1 MKNTK
6 RIKMLLLAAVVS
18 VGVMTGCAGK
28 EGESPATESIIT
40 QSPATEAPE
49 VTEAPKVTEA
59 PEVTEEPEVTEAPK
73 VTEEPQITEVP
84 KVMEEADTTDLSH
97 WNYADYVT
105 LGNYKDI
112 ETVYDGLDTYVGDIS
127 VDLPYY
133 DETGMTLRTLHYF
146 YSQKGIEVDIMDLD
160 PLTYIEDEEI
170 AKLGIPGITGFWEL
184 KDYVIDK
191 VNENG
196 GVISMM
202 LIGDAFME
210 TLVKRSEY
218 EKLPEQ
224 VITDCEKIYN
234 DYAGEMEASC
244 NDIGDMPDEYIE
256 EVENVAQKV
265 LAAMA
270 FAKEEGLDEEG
281 FSYSK
286 VMKYISI
293 NY

>member
-1 MKNTK
+1 MKNSK
-6 RIKMLLLAAVVS
+6 RIKMVLLVAVVS
-18 VGVMTGCAGK
+18 VGVLTGCAGK
-28 EGESPATESIIT
+28 EGESPATESIVT

-49 VTEAPKVTEA
+49 ATKEPEVTEAPKATEA
-59 PEVTEEPEVTEAPK
+59 QKVTEEPQITEAPK
-73 VTEEPQITEVP
+73 VTEEP
-84 KVMEEADTTDLSH
+84 DTTDLSH

-133 DETGMTLRTLHYF
+133 DETGMTLRTLQYF

-160 PLTYIEDEEI
+160 PLVYIEDEEI
-170 AKLGIPGITGFWEL
+170 VKLGIPGVTGFWEL

-191 VNENG
+191 VNENE

-224 VITDCEKIYN
+224 VIADCEKIYT
-234 DYAGEMEASC
+234 DYVSEMEAGC

-256 EVENVAQKV
+256 ETKNVAQKV

-270 FAKEEGLDEEG
+270 IAKEEGLDEEG

-286 VMKYISI
+286 VMKYIYI

>member
-18 VGVMTGCAGK
+18 VGVLAGCAEK
-28 EGESPATESIIT
+28 EGESSVTESIVT
-40 QSPATEAPE
+40 QSPATEVPEVPKEPETTEAPE
-49 VTEAPKVTEA
+49 VTEVS
-59 PEVTEEPEVTEAPK
+59 K
-73 VTEEPQITEVP
+73 VTEEP
-84 KVMEEADTTDLSH
+84 DTTDLSH
-97 WNYADYVT
+97 WNHADYVT

-133 DETGMTLRTLHYF
+133 DEMYMTLRTLQYF

-160 PLTYIEDEEI
+160 PLTYIEDGEI
-170 AKLGIPGITGFWEL
+170 AKLEIPGITKFGEL
-184 KDYVIDK
+184 RDYVIDK
-191 VNENG
+191 VNENE

-218 EKLPEQ
+218 EKFPEK
-224 VITDCEKIYN
+224 VIVDCEKIYN
-234 DYAGEMEASC
+234 DYESEMHASC
-244 NDIGDMPDEYIE
+244 NDIGSTPDMYIE
-256 EVENVAQKV
+256 EAENVVQKV

-270 FAKEEGLDEEG
+270 FAKEEGLDEEK

-286 VMKYISI
+286 VMEYILI

>member
-1 MKNTK
+1 MKNSK
-6 RIKMLLLAAVVS
+6 RIKLLLLAAVVS
-18 VGVMTGCAGK
+18 VGVLTGCAGK
-28 EGESPATESIIT
+28 EGESPATESIVT
-40 QSPATEAPE
+40 QSPATETPE
-49 VTEAPKVTEA
+49 VTEAPKTTEVPKVTEA
-59 PEVTEEPEVTEAPK
+59 PEVTEEPEV
-73 VTEEPQITEVP
+73 
-84 KVMEEADTTDLSH
+84 TDLSH

-112 ETVYDGLDTYVGDIS
+112 ETVYDGVGAYVGDIS
-127 VDLPYY
+127 VDLTYR
-133 DETGMTLRTLHYF
+133 DETYMTSLTLQYF

-170 AKLGIPGITGFWEL
+170 TKLGIPGVTELREL
-184 KDYVIDK
+184 KDYVIGK
-191 VNENG
+191 VNEND
-196 GVISMM
+196 GVIDMM

-224 VITDCEKIYN
+224 VIADCEKIYT
-234 DYAGEMEASC
+234 DYVSEMEASC
-244 NDIGDMPDEYIE
+244 NDIGSMPDMYIKE
-256 EVENVAQKV
+256 AENVAQKV

-286 VMKYISI
+286 VMEYIYI